1 MSRDLRRARSCVGA
15 TILGLALTILCVGRA
30 AAEDPLTVALGAAG
44 ESGTVVVAPTVY
56 IRAPLNE
63 RHLLWA
69 SQIGWTSSLGY
80 QALLSRRTTFL
91 LELRGTPW
99 RANLADVAF
108 QDGALT
114 EVGTFEAAQLWGDM
128 GIRVHGESEHRAEL
142 AFVVLRPF
150 VEGLQS
156 ETLDRWNR
164 FHLGAR
170 LHPSAAWLR
179 SDDPLRGRSDGLS
192 LRADV
197 HGFLGSSPWVDA
209 RVAVQAGR
217 RWGWFF
223 LSGSVSGFHI
233 TSADAFSR
241 VPVGGSWDALGVDAL
256 YGFPLGAYRLAT
268 GGALSLRSD
277 FLLFG
282 PLELGLRGSALVYP
296 DGVSYGGSVQL
307 MLRVGG
313 FDIHAGVG
321 LGRPENFAPNA
332 FGSLRALWM
341 F

>member
-1 MSRDLRRARSCVGA
+1 MTPELRGVRRWAGA
-15 TILGLALTILCVGRA
+15 SFLALALTVTAVGRA
-30 AAEDPLTVALGAAG
+30 AAEDPLTIALGAAG
-44 ESGTVVVAPTVY
+44 ESGTVIVAPTVY
-56 IRAPLNE
+56 IRAPLND

-80 QALLSRRTTFL
+80 QALLSRHATFL
-91 LELRGTPW
+91 AELRGTPW

-108 QDGALT
+108 QDGGLT
-114 EVGTFEAAQLWGDM
+114 EEGTFEAAQLLGDV
-128 GIRVHGESEHRAEL
+128 GIRFSGESEHRAEL
-142 AFVVLRPF
+142 AFAIFHPF
-150 VEGLQS
+150 VEGL
-156 ETLDRWNR
+156 EAATLDRWNT
-164 FHLGAR
+164 FHIGAR
-170 LHPSAAWLR
+170 IHLRAAWLR

-197 HGFLGSSPWVDA
+197 RGFLGSSPWVDA
-209 RVAVQAGR
+209 RLAVQAGR
-217 RWGWFF
+217 RWGRLF
-223 LSGSVSGFHI
+223 LSGSLSGFYI

-241 VPVGGSWDALGVDAL
+241 LPVGGSWDALGADAV
-256 YGFPLGAYRLAT
+256 YGFPLGAYRLAS
-268 GGALSLRSD
+268 GGVASLRSD

-321 LGRPENFAPNA
+321 LGRPEKFAPNA